1 MKTQKL
7 LITLLLGLCVLCCS
21 CSSSHQVITPLS
33 SEYYCIHGDSV
44 NSASSHHPELAKS
57 KPPKETEQSQDPG
70 WVDYLFT
77 HSSVLPLLILLFG
90 SSR

>member
-7 LITLLLGLCVLCCS
+7 LILLVLGMSVFCCS
-21 CSSSHQVITPLS
+21 CSSPHQVITPLS

-44 NSASSHHPELAKS
+44 NSAPHHYPELASS
-57 KPPKETEQSQDPG
+57 KPPKEAEQSRDPG